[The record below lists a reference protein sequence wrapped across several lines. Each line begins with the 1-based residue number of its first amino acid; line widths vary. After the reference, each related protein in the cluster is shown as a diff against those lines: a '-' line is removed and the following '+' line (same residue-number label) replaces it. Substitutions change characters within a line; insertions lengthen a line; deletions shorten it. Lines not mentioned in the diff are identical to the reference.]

1 LRALGL
7 SILQS
12 SLLSPT
18 ATREWLKPRGNT
30 GTLTSQVGAPWEMNR
45 LSLPI
50 APNST
55 RTRVS
60 DLYTK
65 LGGQPQYAGIFALS
79 PDHGLGY
86 SILIGGP
93 SAIADRAPLRDAVG
107 EVFVTAA
114 EHAALENAEQKFTG
128 TFVDEVAQGANITL
142 TVDRDRPGLGLKDI
156 YLNGTNMIAGL
167 LGLPISDIPTANASV
182 RLYPM
187 GVEWRDPEAS
197 DATMYSSY
205 RAFAQVVPGNLRA
218 DVEGGSGLFDHC
230 ETWQSVGFF
239 SFGGVATDEFV
250 FGTLDGELKS
260 VSYPFSNATFLR
272 V

>member
-1 LRALGL
+1 M
-7 SILQS
+7 
-12 SLLSPT
+12 
-18 ATREWLKPRGNT
+18 KPRGNT
-30 GTLTSQVGAPWEMNR
+30 GTLTSQVGAPWEINR

-65 LGGQPQYAGIFALS
+65 LGGQPKYAGIFALS

-86 SILIGGP
+86 SVLVGGP
-93 SAIADRAPLRDAVG
+93 AAVANRAALRDVVA

-142 TVDRDRPGLGLKDI
+142 TVDQDRPGLGLKDI
-156 YLNGTNMIAGL
+156 YVNGTNVIAGL
-167 LGLPISDIPTANASV
+167 LGLPPPDIAPVNVSV

-187 GVEWRDPEAS
+187 GVEWRGPEAS
-197 DATMYSSY
+197 DATVYSSY
-205 RAFAQVVPGNLRA
+205 RAFAQVVPDNPRA
-218 DVEGGSGLFDHC
+218 DVEGGEGLFDHC
-230 ETWQSVGFF
+230 VTWQSVGFW
-239 SFGGVATDEFV
+239 SIGGVATDEFV
-250 FGTLDGELKS
+250 FGTLDGELES
-260 VSYPFSNATFLR
+260 VSYPFGNNTFLKVR
-272 V
+272 

>member
-1 LRALGL
+1 
-7 SILQS
+7 LQS
-12 SLLSPT
+12 SLLSPSE
-18 ATREWLKPRGNT
+18 TREWLKPHGNT
-30 GTLTSQVGAPWEMNR
+30 GTLTAQVGAPWEINR

-65 LGGQPQYAGIFALS
+65 LGGNPQYAGVFALS

-93 SAIADRAPLRDAVG
+93 ASTADRVPLRDTVA

-128 TFVDEVAQGANITL
+128 TFVHELAQGANLTL
-142 TVDRDRPGLGLKDI
+142 TVDQDRPGLGLKEM
-156 YLNGTNMIAGL
+156 YLNGTNV
-167 LGLPISDIPTANASV
+167 LPLFLDLSAADFPPENTSV

-197 DATMYSSY
+197 DATVYSSY
-205 RAFAQVVPGNLRA
+205 RAFAQIIPGNLRA
-218 DVEGGSGLFDHC
+218 DVEGGQGLFDHC
-230 ETWQSVGFF
+230 TAWQSVGFYAQ
-239 SFGGVATDEFV
+239 GGVATDELV
-250 FGTLDGELKS
+250 FGMLDGELKS
-260 VSYPFSNATFLR
+260 VSYPATNNTFFK
-272 V
+272 VE